1 MERIKVDRRILLVE
15 TLGAIAFIAE
25 TIALK
30 WEFWA
35 IPLIVLGIIA
45 LWYIHVTQRMTAEFR
60 LVLYFIFAVVQVFFH
75 GVHETSTFDIAVVS
89 MLFMITFSLV
99 DKMYI
104 LNVILVEYFALV
116 AIQIYIHYGMDL
128 REIDN
133 LYISRFL
140 LHIGAFTCMYI
151 FSRISVVN
159 RNLDKSKLEKRE
171 QEIEA
176 YDTDMEDFLSNVSH
190 ELRTPVNVV
199 NGMTTLFLKTGKS
212 REVEAIQT
220 AGVRLQYQIEDIQD
234 YTEIKRGE
242 LALEEEKYMSTSLI
256 NDVVVNFNLNER
268 HNELDLVVD
277 LDPDVPSMMK
287 GDIRKIHKLFRHL
300 LDNAIKFTREG
311 GVYIR
316 VFVVPRQYGVNLAI
330 EVTDTGIG
338 MTRDEIAHVSKGM
351 YQANKKRNRSTGGI
365 GIGLAI
371 VYGFVHKMG
380 GFVKIESRKG
390 EGTTVRLSIPQ
401 TIVNP
406 MPCLMVAPDFGSD
419 VVFFV
424 KPEKYAVPQLRE
436 FYKAMAVNLATGLK
450 VRLFSASD
458 SRELRHL
465 VKDHKVS
472 HIFTGQE
479 EYEAEGI
486 LLEELAESGVIVTAA
501 VPSGYKLSEGSRIDI
516 LPKPM
521 YGFPIVKTLNKG
533 SGFHG
538 VEDEE
543 KKGKV
548 TFPDIKTLVVDD
560 EPMNLVV
567 ATGLFKDY
575 KMNTETA
582 ESGKDAIN
590 KYIISD
596 FSYDLIF
603 MDHMMPEMD
612 GVETMRRLRNVASD
626 HGRHPIIVALTA
638 NALSGAREMFL
649 KEGFDGFIAKP
660 IDIADFERV
669 MKRVLPESMIHY
681 EGREEK

>member
-1 MERIKVDRRILLVE
+1 MERIKIDRRILLVE
-15 TLGAIAFIAE
+15 TLGAVAFIAE

-35 IPLIVLGIIA
+35 IPLIALGILS
-45 LWYIHVTQRMTAEFR
+45 LWYIHVTQRLTAEFR

-99 DKMYI
+99 DKIYI
-104 LNVILVEYFALV
+104 LNVILVEYVLLV
-116 AIQIYIHYGMDL
+116 VIQVYIHYGMDL
-128 REIDN
+128 SEIDN
-133 LYISRFL
+133 LYISRFF
-140 LHIGAFTCMYI
+140 LHIGAFICMYI

-159 RNLDKSKLEKRE
+159 RNRDKNKLEKRE

-176 YDTDMEDFLSNVSH
+176 YDTDVEDFLSNVSH

-220 AGVRLQYQIEDIQD
+220 AGTRLQYQIEDIQD

-256 NDVVVNFNLNER
+256 NDVVANFNMNDR

-277 LDPDVPSMMK
+277 LVPDVPSMMK

-316 VFVVPRQYGVNLAI
+316 VFVVPREYGVNLAI

-401 TIVNP
+401 TIINP

-436 FYKAMAVNLATGLK
+436 FYKAMAVDLATGLK
-450 VRLFSASD
+450 IRLFSASD

-465 VKDHKVS
+465 VKEHKVS

-479 EYEAEGI
+479 EYESEGV
-486 LLEELAESGVIVTAA
+486 LLEEFAESGVIVTVA
-501 VPSGYKLSEGSRIDI
+501 VSPGYKLPEGSRIDI

-548 TFPDIKTLVVDD
+548 TFPGIKTLVVDD

-567 ATGLFKDY
+567 ATGIFKDY
-575 KMNTETA
+575 KMDTETA

-612 GVETMRRLRNVASD
+612 GVETMQRLKNVASD

-660 IDIADFERV
+660 INITDFERV
-669 MKRVLPESMIHY
+669 MKRVLPESRIHY
-681 EGREEK
+681 EGREAE